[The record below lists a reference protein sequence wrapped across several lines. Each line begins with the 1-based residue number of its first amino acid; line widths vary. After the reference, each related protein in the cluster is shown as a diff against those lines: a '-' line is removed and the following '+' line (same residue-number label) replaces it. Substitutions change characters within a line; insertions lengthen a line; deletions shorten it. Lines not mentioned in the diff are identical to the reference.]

1 MKIKNQGKRK
11 KIAMFTGLFAVG
23 VLAVSGI
30 CLCLYKEKPA
40 DHIAENEEAPAE
52 ILQVDSERET
62 PSPEPSDEFVTES
75 SLEEEPVVS
84 TEIEPEKEGSGSTQP
99 LQEEP
104 VKTEDEKPT
113 EPPAESTEAVSA
125 DVPPENTDIPAQTEP
140 TPAPAANSGTPQ
152 HGTIQD
158 GKIYL
163 DGFGWVDYNG
173 GATEV
178 IPGDGIYENGNT
190 VGIMD

>member
-1 MKIKNQGKRK
+1 MKMINQGKKK
-11 KIAMFTGLFAVG
+11 KIAVFAGLFAAG
-23 VLAVSGI
+23 ILAVTGI
-30 CLCLYKEKPA
+30 CLCLYKEKPV
-40 DHIAENEEAPAE
+40 DYIAENEEGPAE
-52 ILQVDSERET
+52 TLQVDSEREI
-62 PSPEPSDEFVTES
+62 PSPEPS
-75 SLEEEPVVS
+75 EEPVSEPSPEAELTVS
-84 TEIEPEKEGSGSTQP
+84 TEIEPEKEESGTTQP

-113 EPPAESTEAVSA
+113 EPPAEVAEAVTA
-125 DVPPENTDIPAQTEP
+125 DTPPENTEIPAQTEP
-140 TPAPAANSGTPQ
+140 APAPAANSGTPQ

-178 IPGDGIYENGNT
+178 IQGDGIYENGNT
-190 VGIMD
+190 IGIMD